1 MDKITIERETLGA
14 GFGGWIR
21 RASGK
26 PIYVWCVKASQVQA
40 RPEHG
45 CAYWRLQDPPR
56 TAPLV
61 IDLMT
66 RPKLPPTAVWVAV
79 AIPPHCPRPGQTKP
93 GHSANCDRASNQ
105 DH

>member
-1 MDKITIERETLGA
+1 MSSAL
-14 GFGGWIR
+14 
-21 RASGK
+21 
-26 PIYVWCVKASQVQA
+26 QA
-40 RPEHG
+40 RLRAVLLDHPDGLTAREAG
-45 CAYWRLQDPPR
+45 DAAGVPRVSAIQALQRMPD
-56 TAPLV
+56 V
-61 IDLMT
+61 YIDRYMT